1 MKTKKIAY
9 LGIML
14 ALAMIFSYVESLI
27 PIYFGVYGMKLGLP
41 NIVILLVLYLFGP
54 WEAILI
60 NILRILLTGVM
71 FTNLY
76 SILFSLSGAICS
88 FVVMY
93 LLKKTKRF
101 HMIVISVF
109 GGIFHNAGQLLA
121 AIWIVNNYH
130 LSFYLPILLIAGF
143 ITGLLIGIAANEIYI
158 RCNKIFFLKEIE

>member
-76 SILFSLSGAICS
+76 SILF
-88 FVVMY
+88 
-93 LLKKTKRF
+93 
-101 HMIVISVF
+101 
-109 GGIFHNAGQLLA
+109 
-121 AIWIVNNYH
+121 
-130 LSFYLPILLIAGF
+130 
-143 ITGLLIGIAANEIYI
+143 
-158 RCNKIFFLKEIE
+158 